1 MYDAPMPALFLGHGS
16 PMNALEETP
25 FSAQW
30 RRLGIALPRPRA
42 IVVISAHWCTR
53 GLWVTAMAH
62 PRTLHDFTGF
72 PPALAALTYPAPGS
86 PALAMELQ
94 TLLAADFP
102 LALDRQAWGF
112 DHGAW
117 SLLLHLYPQADIP
130 LLQLSLDLTQPPAYH
145 YRLGQALA
153 VLRRRGILL
162 LGSGNVVHNLRTLRW
177 QASAPPYPWAL
188 RFERFVRDNLS
199 QQGCESPLVQFARHP
214 DAALA
219 NPTPEHFLPLLTVLG
234 CWDGRE
240 RQQVFDLGI
249 VMGSLSMLS
258 LQIG

>member
-53 GLWVTAMAH
+53 GLWVTAMTH

-72 PPALAALTYPAPGS
+72 PPALAALSYPAPGS

-130 LLQLSLDLTQPPAYH
+130 LVQLSLDLTQPPAY
-145 YRLGQALA
+145 RSEE
-153 VLRRRGILL
+153 RRVGK
-162 LGSGNVVHNLRTLRW
+162 
-177 QASAPPYPWAL
+177 
-188 RFERFVRDNLS
+188 E
-199 QQGCESPLVQFARHP
+199 C
-214 DAALA
+214 
-219 NPTPEHFLPLLTVLG
+219 
-234 CWDGRE
+234 
-240 RQQVFDLGI
+240 
-249 VMGSLSMLS
+249 
-258 LQIG
+258 

>member
-1 MYDAPMPALFLGHGS
+1 MHDAPMPALFLGHGS
-16 PMNALEETP
+16 PMNALAETP
-25 FSAQW
+25 FNALW
-30 RRLGIALPRPRA
+30 RRLGSALPRPRA
-42 IVVISAHWCTR
+42 IVMISAHWCTE
-53 GLWVTAMAH
+53 GLWVTAMSH
-62 PRTLHDFTGF
+62 PPTLHDFAGF
-72 PPALAALTYPAPGS
+72 PTPLSALNYPAPGS
-86 PALAMELQ
+86 PALARELQ

-102 LALDRQAWGF
+102 LALAQQAWGL

-117 SLLLHLYPQADIP
+117 SLLLHLYPQANIP
-130 LLQLSLDLTQPPAYH
+130 VVQLSLDLTRSAAEH
-145 YRLGQALA
+145 YRLGQLLA
-153 VLRRRGILL
+153 QLRRRGILL

-177 QASAPPYPWAL
+177 QSVASPYPWAL

-199 QQGCESPLVQFARHP
+199 QQGATSPLVQFARHP
-214 DAALA
+214 DATLA
-219 NPTPEHFLPLLTVLG
+219 HPTVEHFLPLLTVLG